1 MPAAVRLLRDL
12 FRFSWF
18 RYVVRLLVRINLRPA
33 LVTITG
39 MSRRWVY
46 YRLRGLASAG
56 QATQTTRGQ
65 RRITLAGSNNE
76 WPLQVGLYTRACW
89 SVEPQGRH
97 PMDTALLLRPK
108 HVEQASIRFGILRYF
123 KIGSLAH
130 KSEPLNF
137 LRG

>member
-1 MPAAVRLLRDL
+1 VPAAVRLLRDL

-18 RYVVRLLVRINLRPA
+18 GYVVRLLVRINLRPA
-33 LVTITG
+33 LDTITG

-76 WPLQVGLYTRACW
+76 WPLQVGLTDACAG
-89 SVEPQGRH
+89 Q
-97 PMDTALLLRPK
+97 
-108 HVEQASIRFGILRYF
+108 
-123 KIGSLAH
+123 
-130 KSEPLNF
+130 
-137 LRG
+137 

>member
-1 MPAAVRLLRDL
+1 VPAAVRLLRDL

-56 QATQTTRGQ
+56 QATQTTRGASHSQ
-65 RRITLAGSNNE
+65 EATMSGRCKSGCTHARAG
-76 WPLQVGLYTRACW
+76 Q
-89 SVEPQGRH
+89 
-97 PMDTALLLRPK
+97 
-108 HVEQASIRFGILRYF
+108 
-123 KIGSLAH
+123 
-130 KSEPLNF
+130 
-137 LRG
+137 